1 MIDVIVGI
9 VLAGVMADPF
19 AVGVDVR
26 GVGMAGFVDIVSIFD
41 GMSISPGR
49 CGTVGRRVR
58 RRRFVFFLRECR
70 SRTDERECKY
80 A

>member
-1 MIDVIVGI
+1 VRIVFPSI
-9 VLAGVMADPF
+9 MADPF

-26 GVGMAGFVDIVSIFD
+26 GVGVAGFVDVVSIFD
-41 GMSISPGR
+41 WMSVSLGR

-58 RRRFVFFLRECR
+58 RRSFVSFLRECR